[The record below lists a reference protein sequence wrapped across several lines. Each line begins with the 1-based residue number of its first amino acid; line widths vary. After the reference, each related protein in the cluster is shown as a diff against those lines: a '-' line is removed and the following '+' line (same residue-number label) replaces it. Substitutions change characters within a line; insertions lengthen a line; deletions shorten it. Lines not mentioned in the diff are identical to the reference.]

1 MMNKIIPIAAIIVG
15 IVIALVV
22 VLFSTPSIS
31 YVGMSCDEL
40 RDEVF
45 YASSYLPTTSSEV
58 KEQLKNLETIHKI
71 QEEKNCENMIIDS
84 NKIIDES
91 IKSALTFNKEPT
103 QETATQESIYES
115 VSYTKNGVQTPMN
128 NSVTRDSI
136 NEPRR
141 VTLNS
146 DSYTVGDVIEITVMF
161 DRDLYAEFGDWSPD
175 QEPDQEYVRMYF
187 QNEIVKQTGNEIY
200 YVNGGHY
207 NTCELAKNYHRD
219 GPNAEW
225 TDEAFYRSEGSG
237 SKWVP
242 TEPDPEAILCTV
254 NEDGSFSYMITLG
267 DDDEIGNYRILGT
280 HALVNYKPSFS
291 WGPSTNNAI
300 YHEVYSKTF
309 EIVPGP

>member
-1 MMNKIIPIAAIIVG
+1 MNKIIPVVAIAVAVG
-15 IVIALVV
+15 IIAVV
-22 VLFSTPSIS
+22 ALSSTPSINYAS
-31 YVGMSCDEL
+31 MSCDEL

-45 YASSYLPTTSSEV
+45 YASSYLPTTNNEV
-58 KEQLKNLETIHKI
+58 KEQLENLRTILKI
-71 QEEKNCENMIIDS
+71 QEEKNCENMIIDGK
-84 NKIIDES
+84 KIVDES
-91 IKSALTFNKEPT
+91 IKSALTFGKEPTEEQT

-115 VSYTKNGVQTPMN
+115 ISYTKNGVH
-128 NSVTRDSI
+128 NSMTQDLI

-146 DSYTVGDVIEITVMF
+146 NSYTAGDVIEITVVF
-161 DRDLYAEFGDWSPD
+161 DRDLYAEFDDLSPD
-175 QEPDQEYVRMYF
+175 QEPDQEYVRMRI
-187 QNEIVKQTGNEIY
+187 QNEIVSQTRNEIY

-219 GPNAEW
+219 GPNAGW
-225 TDEAFYRSEGSG
+225 TDVAFYSRDVPD

-267 DDDEIGNYRILGT
+267 DDDTIGNYRILGT

-300 YHEVYSKTF
+300 YHEVYSEIF
-309 EIVPGP
+309 EIVPRQ